1 ISVSPPQT
9 LGGIQ
14 KIFLLGMRTLG
25 KYVIVVIKGCDMATR
40 LLATNDCAHVTGTD
54 FCHIFQEEMQ
64 SLYSLA
70 LILTKDHS
78 LAEEC
83 FVTGLEDCL
92 NAHSIFKEWALSWSK
107 RVVIKNAI
115 RLISPEQDGEASPT
129 PDGLGLKTR
138 SALADALIG
147 LEQFQRFVIVM
158 SVLERYS
165 DKECALLLN
174 CGSQDGGT
182 ARNEGL
188 RTLARSGGQRL
199 TAAVFRNEFELAT
212 AVPLPSVSE
221 AVTNFR

>member
-1 ISVSPPQT
+1 
-9 LGGIQ
+9 
-14 KIFLLGMRTLG
+14 M
-25 KYVIVVIKGCDMATR
+25 
-40 LLATNDCAHVTGTD
+40 D
-54 FCHIFQEEMQ
+54 FCHIFHEEMQ
-64 SLYSLA
+64 GLYSLA

-83 FVTGLEDCL
+83 FVAGFEDCL

-115 RLISPEQDGEASPT
+115 RRISPQPEQVGEASPT
-129 PDGLGLKTR
+129 LHGLDLKTR
-138 SALADALIG
+138 SSLADAL
-147 LEQFQRFVIVM
+147 LRLKQFQRFVIVM

-174 CGSQDGGT
+174 CGTQDVVI

-188 RTLARSGGQRL
+188 RQLARSARPRL
-199 TAAVFRNEFELAT
+199 TAAVFRNEFELAA

-221 AVTNFR
+221 AVSTFR

>member
-1 ISVSPPQT
+1 
-9 LGGIQ
+9 
-14 KIFLLGMRTLG
+14 M
-25 KYVIVVIKGCDMATR
+25 
-40 LLATNDCAHVTGTD
+40 D
-54 FCHIFQEEMQ
+54 FCHIFHEEMHG
-64 SLYSLA
+64 LYSLA

-83 FVTGLEDCL
+83 FVAGFEDCL

-115 RLISPEQDGEASPT
+115 RLISPQPEQDGEASPT

-174 CGSQDGGT
+174 CGSQDVVT

-188 RTLARSGGQRL
+188 RNLARSAGPRL